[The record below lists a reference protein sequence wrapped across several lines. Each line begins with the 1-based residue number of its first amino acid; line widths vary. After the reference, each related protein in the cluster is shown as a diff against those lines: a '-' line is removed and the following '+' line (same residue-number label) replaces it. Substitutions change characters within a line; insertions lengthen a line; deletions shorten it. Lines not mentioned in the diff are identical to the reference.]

1 LAAFPRQF
9 GGASEPSLDL
19 WRSIDSGKAK
29 KLVPAVKSEQHRRAK
44 YDRLAT
50 DATADLRHPETRRPQ
65 CSARAGAVSLGWRPL
80 NKKRPSLLADA
91 VLLFH
96 LVSFI
101 VSALGEPSFDIS
113 IYFETKLEAS
123 PRQPAALL
131 V

>member
-1 LAAFPRQF
+1 MNASGVGINPDSAIPRQLSVCP
-9 GGASEPSLDL
+9 G
-19 WRSIDSGKAK
+19 
-29 KLVPAVKSEQHRRAK
+29 RAK
-44 YDRLAT
+44 VQTEPL
-50 DATADLRHPETRRPQ
+50 
-65 CSARAGAVSLGWRPL
+65 SAQPALGPFL
-80 NKKRPSLLADA
+80 SVGGKKRPSLLADA